1 MPGFLYLRTFNLLK
15 PLQFFWCWFSSFAL
29 SDLMK
34 NRWFS
39 ISFVF
44 LPLTMP
50 LINLQISIFIT
61 YHVWLDK
68 ELLVLPIFMYFYL
81 RQLLQFSWRF
91 WFSSLALSDL
101 MKSQCFSWSWSD
113 FTLDSLFNFLEDFN
127 CHHLPCLTW
136 WGIDGST
143 NLLMFLPLIAPSI
156 LLKRLILSHAITVL
170 MNNCWFSL
178 TKQLTSYNL
187 CNFSLIFFDPP
198 MVSH

>member
-1 MPGFLYLRTFNLLK
+1 MMLIFIICPVSLDEELVVVYIIWCFYLWQC
-15 PLQFFWCWFSSFAL
+15 LQLTCRFQFSSL
-29 SDLMK
+29 
-34 NRWFS
+34 N
-39 ISFVF
+39 
-44 LPLTMP
+44 
-50 LINLQISIFIT
+50 
-61 YHVWLDK
+61 VWLDK

-156 LLKRLILSHAITVL
+156 LLKG
-170 MNNCWFSL
+170 
-178 TKQLTSYNL
+178 
-187 CNFSLIFFDPP
+187 LIFITCHHCLNEKLLVLSD
-198 MVSH
+198 